1 MISNRRPRPRSSVQ
15 TPHTEGCSQLK
26 RAAGEKRSTYCRD
39 FASIEN
45 KIRRKKKIRKRKEKC
60 GEPEAELCEEDEEEE
75 EKDGQEVGE
84 GCKCDPVTSG
94 WRGT

>member
-1 MISNRRPRPRSSVQ
+1 MQSVEESS
-15 TPHTEGCSQLK
+15 
-26 RAAGEKRSTYCRD
+26 
-39 FASIEN
+39 
-45 KIRRKKKIRKRKEKC
+45 RRKTKHLLQRLRLDRKQNQEEKKIRKRKEKC